1 MRPALPVARKPNWEL
16 ENDQAASLKPVA
28 ESYITLQSL
37 RQSREFWLAAFPK
50 FSSRSRG
57 SKTQDVVPPPHTIQ
71 TRGRCD
77 LEIGPIIFPD
87 TLFYEVH
94 YLSVLPQPQPQQLP
108 VLSLSAGYTT
118 TPSSSS
124 SATTQPYSSV
134 YTPYSGYSATS
145 PTSTPASTSASAA
158 PQPAPLLS
166 SLTSTTVT
174 PALIHQVNSAASTN
188 PTLANLLQ
196 LAASGKASPNQL
208 KTLGLLI
215 QSLAAANGT
224 PYSTTTPA
232 PLNPTPTPPVKEF
245 DLVIEFPECPYDR
258 FLFPREHV
266 VCERMTDA
274 AAPLSSYQDILIAAP
289 IPFANSTTTTATTS
303 SAVTPASHIS
313 TMRIKSAPAMLWDTV
328 SRWVGGEETLASNRQ
343 FLSQIKTDRV
353 YLAQRL
359 AEGQLLTTLQTMS
372 APNFTMKPINP
383 AAPGAIRPKRKYT
396 PRKPK
401 EKEKEPVPKV
411 VPPSFLVLSP
421 QPPPTAGTAPAPYP
435 HQASYP
441 TIPSSLSIT
450 STPPAVPPSNEPGP
464 SAPTPTPKKKAAKR
478 NQPVHP
484 RIACFSCDAT
494 NVPLIMGGRFCRP
507 CVESG
512 KANAEIPQPVRPI
525 GATSSSASGS
535 RAYHPYTAPAPTST
549 PSKGFTNAVP
559 FGPPPPPPTS

>member
-1 MRPALPVARKPNWEL
+1 MRPALPVARNPNWEL
-16 ENDQAASLKPVA
+16 ESDQAASLKPVA

-37 RQSREFWLAAFPK
+37 RQSREYWLSAFPK

-57 SKTQDVVPPPHTIQ
+57 SKAQDVVPPPHTIQ

-134 YTPYSGYSATS
+134 YTPYSGYSAT
-145 PTSTPASTSASAA
+145 TAASTSTSAPAAAAS
-158 PQPAPLLS
+158 QPAPLLS

-215 QSLAAANGT
+215 QSLAAASGT
-224 PYSTTTPA
+224 PYQSTPTTDPPA
-232 PLNPTPTPPVKEF
+232 PPVPTPTPPVKEF

-274 AAPLSSYQDILIAAP
+274 ATPLSSYQDILIAVP
-289 IPFANSTTTTATTS
+289 IPFANSTNTTATTNP
-303 SAVTPASHIS
+303 AITPASQIS
-313 TMRIKSAPAMLWDTV
+313 TMRIKSAPAMLWDTI
-328 SRWVGGEETLASNRQ
+328 SRWVGGEESLARNRQ

-359 AEGQLLTTLQTMS
+359 SEGQLLTTLQTLS

-401 EKEKEPVPKV
+401 EKEKDPVPTV

-421 QPPPTAGTAPAPYP
+421 QPPPTAGTAS
-435 HQASYP
+435 ASYLQQGSYSTTP
-441 TIPSSLSIT
+441 TSLSNT
-450 STPPAVPPSNEPGP
+450 STPPAVVPSNEPGP
-464 SAPTPTPKKKAAKR
+464 SAPKKKAAKR

-512 KANAEIPQPVRPI
+512 KANTEIPQPVRQI
-525 GATSSSASGS
+525 GAIPSSTSTS
-535 RAYHPYTAPAPTST
+535 RAYHPYTAPSST
-549 PSKGFTNAVP
+549 PSTQGFTNAVP

>member
-1 MRPALPVARKPNWEL
+1 MRWRLARE
-16 ENDQAASLKPVA
+16 
-28 ESYITLQSL
+28 Y
-37 RQSREFWLAAFPK
+37 WLSAFPK

-134 YTPYSGYSATS
+134 YTPYSGYSATLTA
-145 PTSTPASTSASAA
+145 PTTTAPTPASTSAAA
-158 PQPAPLLS
+158 VPQPAPLLS

-224 PYSTTTPA
+224 QYSATTPA
-232 PLNPTPTPPVKEF
+232 PPNPAPTLPVKEF

-266 VCERMTDA
+266 VCERMTNA
-274 AAPLSSYQDILIAAP
+274 AAPLSSYQDILIAAA
-289 IPFANSTTTTATTS
+289 IPFATPANTTAAANPT
-303 SAVTPASHIS
+303 VTPASHIS
-313 TMRIKSAPAMLWDTV
+313 TMRIKSAPAMLWDTI
-328 SRWVGGEETLASNRQ
+328 SRWVGGEETLARNRQ
-343 FLSQIKTDRV
+343 FLSQIVRYFYYAHTSA
-353 YLAQRL
+353 YLY
-359 AEGQLLTTLQTMS
+359 
-372 APNFTMKPINP
+372 F
-383 AAPGAIRPKRKYT
+383 
-396 PRKPK
+396 
-401 EKEKEPVPKV
+401 V
-411 VPPSFLVLSP
+411 
-421 QPPPTAGTAPAPYP
+421 
-435 HQASYP
+435 
-441 TIPSSLSIT
+441 
-450 STPPAVPPSNEPGP
+450 
-464 SAPTPTPKKKAAKR
+464 
-478 NQPVHP
+478 
-484 RIACFSCDAT
+484 
-494 NVPLIMGGRFCRP
+494 
-507 CVESG
+507 
-512 KANAEIPQPVRPI
+512 
-525 GATSSSASGS
+525 
-535 RAYHPYTAPAPTST
+535 
-549 PSKGFTNAVP
+549 
-559 FGPPPPPPTS
+559 